1 MYVLYGAEAF
11 RSKSTCRSLQL
22 QLQLHSQSQVEA
34 GLRGCAVKY
43 IEGSGEGT

>member
-1 MYVLYGAEAF
+1 MVYVLYGAEAF

-22 QLQLHSQSQVEA
+22 QSQSQVEA

-43 IEGSGEGT
+43 IGGMGEGN